1 MSKITIYDIA
11 KALDVNASTVN
22 RAINGKPGVGEK
34 KKRMILD
41 YAQKHGYKAN
51 QAAKSLNRNVKFAFV
66 TKSTVG
72 VFDKQLIQGINAAY
86 CELEGYNVSLDIF
99 RAETNDE
106 FLSRLS
112 GLKDSGYS
120 AVVVQPIKSDE
131 LDDICS
137 GLLAAGI
144 PVATV
149 VSDISP
155 ECRTFTVH
163 LDGFMAGSTAAE
175 LLKLGGCSKSAYFC
189 GDKEY
194 RIHRDMI
201 DGFRAFCKA
210 NGISITEVYDDNAE
224 TDKARE
230 NCRHMLAS
238 HKDVQGIFIGTANSV
253 PICEEIEASGRD
265 IRIISMD
272 VFKEISQFIKEGTV
286 SASLYQQPSNQSYSA
301 MKRLYLLIQE
311 AATPRD
317 EIIAPEIV
325 LQSTID
331 KFNDII

>member
-11 KALDVNASTVN
+11 KALGVNASTVN
-22 RAINGKPGVGEK
+22 RAINGKPGVGEE
-34 KKRMILD
+34 KKRIILS
-41 YAQKHGYKAN
+41 YAQKHGYKVN

-72 VFDKQLIQGINAAY
+72 VFDRQIIRGINAAF

-99 RAETNDE
+99 RVKTNDE
-106 FLSRLS
+106 FLSKLS
-112 GLKDSGYS
+112 GLKNIGYS
-120 AVVVQPIKSDE
+120 AVVVQPIKSDK

-137 GLLAAGI
+137 GMLKAGI

-175 LLKLGGCSKSAYFC
+175 LLKLGGCSRAAYFC

-194 RIHRDMI
+194 RIHSDMI
-201 DGFRAFCKA
+201 DGFKTFCKT
-210 NGISITEVYDDNAE
+210 NGISIAEVYDDNAE
-224 TDKARE
+224 KDKAKD

-238 HKDVQGIFIGTANSV
+238 HTDVTGIFIGTANSV
-253 PICEEIEASGRD
+253 PICEEIKASGRD

-272 VFKEISQFIKEGTV
+272 VFKEISQYIKEETV

-301 MKRLYLLIQE
+301 MKGLYRLIQE
-311 AATPRD
+311 AAIPQD

-325 LQSTID
+325 LQSTIN

>member
-11 KALDVNASTVN
+11 KALGVNASTVN
-22 RAINGKPGVGEK
+22 RAINGKSGVGEE
-34 KKRMILD
+34 KKRMILS
-41 YAQKHGYKAN
+41 YAEKHGYKVN
-51 QAAKSLNRNVKFAFV
+51 QAAKSLNRTVKFAFV

-72 VFDKQLIQGINAAY
+72 VFDKQLTQGINAAY

-99 RAETNDE
+99 NAKTNDE
-106 FLSRLS
+106 FLSKLFS
-112 GLKDSGYS
+112 LQGSDYS
-120 AVVVQPIKSDE
+120 AVVVQPIKSVK
-131 LDDICS
+131 LDSICS

-175 LLKLGGCSKSAYFC
+175 LLKLSRCSKAAYFC

-201 DGFRAFCKA
+201 DGFKTFCET
-210 NGISITEVYDDNAE
+210 NGISIAEVYDDNAE
-224 TDKARE
+224 TDKARD
-230 NCRHMLAS
+230 NCRHMLSS
-238 HKDVQGIFIGTANSV
+238 HADVQGIFIGTANSV
-253 PICEEIEASGRD
+253 PICEEIKASGRD

-272 VFKEISQFIKEGTV
+272 VFREISQYIKEGTV

-301 MKRLYLLIQE
+301 MKGLYRLIQE
-311 AATPRD
+311 EATSKD

-331 KFNDII
+331 KFNDMI